1 MRRRTVRAF
10 GLAKPDLQCHCSLC
24 RKDSGVASTP
34 ILIALEANPKWLAGE
49 GLVQVYTRPTR
60 RGQHSAERV
69 HRGLRSSPSGGAIGF
84 TSDAWTLILACGS
97 RAIPSLGQ
105 RHHGT
110 RSPDLRHRSTK
121 VFLFRSRVGTK
132 ALTEIRAT
140 PAGVGPPRLVCRGS
154 WRGEECEVGSYQSDG
169 TLSA

>member
-24 RKDSGVASTP
+24 RKDSGVA
-34 ILIALEANPKWLAGE
+34 LIALEANPKWLAGE
-49 GLVQVYTRPTR
+49 GLLQVYTRPTR

-69 HRGLRSSPSGGAIGF
+69 DCGLRSPSGRAIGF
-84 TSDAWTLILACGS
+84 TSDAWTMILACGS
-97 RAIPSLGQ
+97 RAIPLLGQ

-132 ALTEIRAT
+132 ALTEMRAT
-140 PAGVGPPRLVCRGS
+140 PAGVVPPRLVCRGS